1 MDYAPVQ
8 AFLVGRCGKTLRE
21 AAMTS
26 EEEYRLLRDGYEA
39 REREEWE
46 KLRWRVYMEWSIS
59 PNLKKRPRTPQDVI
73 RFPWE
78 KEDHPAINI
87 DPLTEM
93 EIQEIGKIFGIER
106 KNIIN
111 GQDQ

>member
-46 KLRWRVYMEWSIS
+46 KMRWRVYMEWSIS
-59 PNLKKRPRTPQDVI
+59 PNLKKRPQKPQDVI

-78 KEDHPAINI
+78 RETPPEIRNI
-87 DPLTEM
+87 EPLTED
-93 EIQEIGKIFGIER
+93 EIMKISEIFGIKRE
-106 KNIIN
+106 NIN
-111 GQDQ
+111 G